1 MSDGDALERL
11 GTELD
16 GAALEWH
23 EPVHVDGVAVRAT
36 LRPEG
41 GEALG
46 AALRAIASC
55 GLAALPRGAG
65 THCGLGNPP
74 RRADLLLSTG
84 RLCGVDAFEPAEGVC
99 HAAAGTPLKALR
111 DAVTGEGWELPLDV
125 PDDAATLGGALAVAA
140 VGPRAQG
147 YGPAR
152 DAVLGLEVVLATGER
167 TRCGGRVVKNVTGYD
182 LAKLYT
188 GSLGSLGVIEA
199 AWLRLRPA
207 PECVRAIQVPPA
219 ALEKA
224 CERGLVAA
232 RRSSVRACALI
243 SRESREL
250 RGVLELAGDAPSVER
265 DAHWLAD
272 ELGAEA
278 TDTAALD
285 AVGRAQRGAPE
296 PCGLRFRL
304 AVLPSAL
311 AASASRLAAA
321 GASLLLYP
329 GLNLVYAG
337 FALEGPDDEPGA
349 ERAFDAALEAARA
362 SSGALLCESAP
373 PAAKR
378 ERDVFA
384 PDPDALRLLRS
395 LKAQFDPDGVL
406 NPGRFAG
413 RL

>member
-11 GTELD
+11 DGEL
-16 GAALEWH
+16 GGVLEWH
-23 EPVHVDGVAVRAT
+23 EPVYVDGVAARAT
-36 LRPEG
+36 LRPQG
-41 GEALG
+41 GEALA
-46 AALRAIASC
+46 AALRAIADA

-74 RRADLLLSTG
+74 RRADVLLSTAG
-84 RLCGVDAFEPAEGVC
+84 LRGVDTFEPAEGVC
-99 HAAAGTPLKALR
+99 HAAAGTPLAALR
-111 DAVTGEGWELPLDV
+111 AAVTGEGWELPLDV

-152 DAVLGLEVVLATGER
+152 DAVLGLEVALASGER

-207 PECVRAIQVPPA
+207 PECVRAFEVPPA
-219 ALEKA
+219 ALEEA
-224 CERGLVAA
+224 CAQGLAAA
-232 RRSSVRACALI
+232 RRSSVRACALL
-243 SRESREL
+243 SQGSREL

-265 DAHWLAD
+265 DARWLAD
-272 ELGAEA
+272 ELGAQ
-278 TDTAALD
+278 AADPTSLD
-285 AVGRAQRGAPE
+285 AVGLVQRGAPE
-296 PCGLRFRL
+296 PSGLRFRL
-304 AVLPSAL
+304 ALLPSAL
-311 AASASRLAAA
+311 AAGTARLSAA

-329 GLNLVYAG
+329 GVNLVYAR
-337 FALEGPDDEPGA
+337 FALDGPDDGPGA
-349 ERAFDAALEAARA
+349 ARAFDAARETARA
-362 SSGALLCESAP
+362 SSGAWLCECAP

-384 PDPDALRLLRS
+384 PDPEALRLMRS
-395 LKAQFDPDGVL
+395 LKAQFDPGGVL

>member
-1 MSDGDALERL
+1 MSDDGALERL
-11 GTELD
+11 RAEL
-16 GAALEWH
+16 GAGALERH
-23 EPVHVDGVAVRAT
+23 APVNVDGVLVRAT
-36 LRPEG
+36 LRPDS
-41 GEALG
+41 GEALARAL
-46 AALRAIASC
+46 AASARH
-55 GLAALPRGAG
+55 GLAVLPRGGG
-65 THCGLGNPP
+65 THGDLGNPP
-74 RRADLLLSTG
+74 RRADLLLSTQ
-84 RLCGVDAFEPAEGVC
+84 RLRGVDEFEPAEGVC
-99 HAAAGTPLKALR
+99 HAAAGTTLAALR
-111 DAVTGEGWELPLDV
+111 AAIRGEGWELPLDV

-140 VGPRAQG
+140 VGPRAHG

-152 DAVLGLEVVLATGER
+152 DAVLGLEVALANGAR

-188 GSLGSLGVIEA
+188 GSLGTLGVIEA

-207 PECVRAIQVPPA
+207 PEAVRVVEVPPA
-219 ALEKA
+219 PLESA
-224 CERGLVAA
+224 CGHGITAA
-232 RRSSVRACALI
+232 RRSSVRACALR
-243 SRESREL
+243 SDADATL
-250 RGVLELAGDAPSVER
+250 LGVLELAGDAASVER
-265 DAHWLAD
+265 DARWLA
-272 ELGAEA
+272 EALGAEERA
-278 TDTAALD
+278 PAALD
-285 AVGRAQRGAPE
+285 AVGRAQRGVPE

-304 AVLPSAL
+304 ALLPSAL
-311 AASASRLAAA
+311 GASAAHLAAA

-337 FALEGPDDEPGA
+337 FALEGPDDTAGA
-349 ERAFDAALEAARA
+349 ERAFRTATDVARA

-384 PDPDALRLLRS
+384 PEADALRLLRS